1 MSYIKQTD
9 NNKVYKH
16 FTSMKARLNNQY
28 KKEEELK
35 KFRVLTSGRRKII
48 PSIGIDVI
56 YEEFNNMSAF
66 VINEEQKNYLNVVE
80 LTQGEIKKYK
90 KRIIEK
96 ISNFNKKYLV
106 IDFSDASGGQYVINF
121 DIKNI

>member
-16 FTSMKARLNNQY
+16 FTSMKSRLNNQY

-66 VINEEQKNYLNVVE
+66 VINQNQKNYLNTVN
-80 LTQGEIKKYK
+80 LTNGEIHKY
-90 KRIIEK
+90 RGR
-96 ISNFNKKYLV
+96 ISNKKGNSGKNYSV
-106 IDFSDASGGQYVINF
+106 IDFSDVQGGLYIINF
-121 DIKNI
+121 ESI